1 MKNIYKKYSKN
12 IKIKITL
19 FIERIIIYLYIFR
32 PSKYH
37 LNFNKDNF
45 SKKFIRKYKWRNSKE
60 IIYKLVYKY
69 FSENFYLTKR
79 KELEVSKWNFK
90 ILLNTN
96 TIY

>member
-1 MKNIYKKYSKN
+1 MKNIYKSYSKN

-19 FIERIIIYLYIFR
+19 FIKRIIYYLYIFR

-37 LNFNKDNF
+37 LNFYKDNF
-45 SKKFIRKYKWRNSKE
+45 SKKFIRKFKWRNSKE
-60 IIYKLVYKY
+60 IIYKFVYKY

-79 KELEVSKWNFK
+79 KELEVSNLNIK
-90 ILLNTN
+90 ILLNTK